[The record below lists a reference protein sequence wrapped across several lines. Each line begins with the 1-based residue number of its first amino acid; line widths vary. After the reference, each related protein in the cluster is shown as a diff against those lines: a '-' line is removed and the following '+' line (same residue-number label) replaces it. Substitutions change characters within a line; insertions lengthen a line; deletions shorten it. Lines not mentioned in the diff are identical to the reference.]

1 MNKKEYTFTKAIRI
15 AAGISQAQM
24 ARDCGVCPATIARFE
39 KGKNMRAKT
48 YMPIDMAFTRL
59 MTKAVS
65 QDEGFSV
72 KIGSV
77 LSELKHTERKWV
89 RPKK

>member
-1 MNKKEYTFTKAIRI
+1 MNKKEYTFTKAVRI

-39 KGKNMRAKT
+39 KGKNLRQKT
-48 YMPIDMAFTRL
+48 YMPVDMAFTRL
-59 MTKAVS
+59 MISAV
-65 QDEGFSV
+65 EGDKNFSV

-89 RPKK
+89 RPKR